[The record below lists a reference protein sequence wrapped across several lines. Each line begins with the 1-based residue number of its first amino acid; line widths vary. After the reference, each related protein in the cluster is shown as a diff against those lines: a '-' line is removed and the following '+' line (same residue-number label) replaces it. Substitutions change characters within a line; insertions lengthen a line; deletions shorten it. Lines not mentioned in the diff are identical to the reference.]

1 MFGVF
6 AWVLAR
12 ARLRGDKVRPRR
24 GVVRARRRRV
34 APRRGSFRRSQIGL
48 AGRGDDRERAQV
60 VRAHQH
66 VQRACRASR
75 EGFGRARDRPRGRGG
90 IVSGRPRPSTGRGRS
105 VFGSVTTFRGICG
118 RKGFRVGRSGE
129 TRSGRVP
136 MSRPNKMTPPVSVS
150 LSAKLPAMPAVVRS
164 RGGIVW
170 ATNDRSPKEK
180 RSTQKSDV
188 A

>member
-1 MFGVF
+1 MRGETFGVFGVFGVF

-24 GVVRARRRRV
+24 GVVRAARRRV

-90 IVSGRPRPSTGRGRS
+90 IVSGRPRPSTGLS
-105 VFGSVTTFRGICG
+105 DDLICL
-118 RKGFRVGRSGE
+118 RVGNNVSGKRE
-129 TRSGRVP
+129 AKKVRAGRAGEIQSGRVP
-136 MSRPNKMTPPVSVS
+136 MSRPNKITPPVSVS
-150 LSAKLPAMPAVVRS
+150 LSAKLPAMVAVRS
-164 RGGIVW
+164 ARRRIVCD
-170 ATNDRSPKEK
+170 ARPD
-180 RSTQKSDV
+180 Q
-188 A
+188 